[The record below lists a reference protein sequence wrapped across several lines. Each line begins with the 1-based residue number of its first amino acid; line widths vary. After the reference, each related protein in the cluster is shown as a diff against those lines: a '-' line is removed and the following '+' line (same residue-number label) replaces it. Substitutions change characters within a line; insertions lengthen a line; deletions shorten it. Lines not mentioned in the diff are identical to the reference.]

1 MALRVRFQFQ
11 TGSSLGFSIERLVDG
26 TFWDFSTTSSTAQTF
41 TATPTTLIQSLP
53 EGSTNFLGSYSY
65 TLSSTPVAQFSN
77 GEYAVRIHNTAS
89 SNSVV
94 GILPAN
100 MYNGDDT
107 PYYPASIA
115 SAVLTDTTSADESV
129 SGSLGYIINHAPS
142 WFSTVTSSGPTA
154 AQIATAVWTDMTS
167 SDFSV
172 TGSPGSI
179 LSTNLN
185 ATVSSRLAAS
195 SYIAPTTPPT
205 AAQIATAVWTDTTS
219 SDFSVTGSPGSI
231 LSTNLNATVSSRL
244 AASSYVAP
252 TTPPTAAQIATA
264 VLTDTTLTD
273 LATAGSLGY
282 MIGHPPSWYVAPTSP
297 PTPPTAAQIATA
309 VLTDTTSTDLATAGS
324 LGYMIGHSPSWYVAP
339 TTPPTPPTAAQIAT
353 AVLTDTTSTDL
364 ATAGSLGYMIG
375 HAPTWYNASGS
386 TLTAAQIATA
396 VWTDTT
402 SSDFSVTGSPGS
414 ILSTNLNATVS
425 SRLAASSYVAP
436 TTPPT
441 AAQIAT
447 AVLTD
452 TTSTDLATAGS
463 LGYMI
468 GHSPSWYV
476 APTTPPTPPTA
487 AQIATAVLTDTTS
500 TDLATAGSLGYMI
513 GHAPTWYN
521 ASGST
526 LTAAQIA
533 TAVWTDTTSS
543 DFSVTGS
550 PGSILTTNLNATVSS
565 RLAASSYVA
574 PTTPPTAAQIATA
587 VLTDTTSTDLA
598 TVGSLGYMIGHS
610 PSWYVAPTTPP
621 TPPTVAQIASA
632 VWTDVAST
640 DFGVTGSPGAK
651 LFSIAGSGS
660 TVDPWSVALP
670 GSYATGTAGY
680 IVGHNIDAQ
689 VSTRSTYAGGPV
701 QSVVAPV
708 EIDLTEAVPFTNAP
722 NSVGDCLNAARAQ
735 GFGKWILS
743 GTTLQLFA
751 PDGVTIV
758 RTFQLDNP
766 DGPTQRI

>member
-53 EGSTNFLGSYSY
+53 EGTTNFLGSYSY
-65 TLSSTPVAQFSN
+65 TLPSTPVAQFSN

-154 AQIATAVWTDMTS
+154 AQIATAV
-167 SDFSV
+167 
-172 TGSPGSI
+172 
-179 LSTNLN
+179 
-185 ATVSSRLAAS
+185 
-195 SYIAPTTPPT
+195 
-205 AAQIATAVWTDTTS
+205 
-219 SDFSVTGSPGSI
+219 
-231 LSTNLNATVSSRL
+231 
-244 AASSYVAP
+244 
-252 TTPPTAAQIATA
+252 
-264 VLTDTTLTD
+264 
-273 LATAGSLGY
+273 
-282 MIGHPPSWYVAPTSP
+282 
-297 PTPPTAAQIATA
+297 
-309 VLTDTTSTDLATAGS
+309 LTDTTSTDLATAGS
-324 LGYMIGHSPSWYVAP
+324 LGYMIGHSPSWYVVP
-339 TTPPTPPTAAQIAT
+339 STPPTPPTAAQIAT

-375 HAPTWYNASGS
+375 HAPTWYNSSGS

-476 APTTPPTPPTA
+476 AP
-487 AQIATAVLTDTTS
+487 S
-500 TDLATAGSLGYMI
+500 
-513 GHAPTWYN
+513 
-521 ASGST
+521 
-526 LTAAQIA
+526 
-533 TAVWTDTTSS
+533 
-543 DFSVTGS
+543 
-550 PGSILTTNLNATVSS
+550 
-565 RLAASSYVA
+565 
-574 PTTPPTAAQIATA
+574 
-587 VLTDTTSTDLA
+587 
-598 TVGSLGYMIGHS
+598 
-610 PSWYVAPTTPP
+610 TPP
-621 TPPTVAQIASA
+621 TPPTVSQIASA